1 MAQTKLGFFGRLWLA
16 LTLPLRVI
24 FDLALGTNIHG
35 LLNGTTAA
43 PEPAETPEHQNTG
56 ASVIESEPVE
66 EPEPPKAQDTTGLQV
81 LGILQREGRLIDFLQ
96 EDVTS
101 FSDEEV
107 GAAARVVH
115 EGCKRGLKSHVVF
128 EPVRPEEEGAPIELA
143 EGFDAHRLRLT
154 GNVVGSPPFKGRLA
168 HHGWQVKDLQ
178 LPTLSAEH
186 DPRIL
191 APAEIEL

>member
-24 FDLALGTNIHG
+24 FDSALGTNIHG
-35 LLNGTTAA
+35 LLNGTAA
-43 PEPAETPEHQNTG
+43 TPEPAETPEPPTT
-56 ASVIESEPVE
+56 ATSVIESEPVE

-81 LGILQREGRLIDFLQ
+81 LAILQREGRLIDFLQ

-128 EPVRPEEEGAPIELA
+128 EPVRTEEEERPLNWPRVSTPTAFASPAMWLA
-143 EGFDAHRLRLT
+143 RLLSKDDWLT
-154 GNVVGSPPFKGRLA
+154 TVGR
-168 HHGWQVKDLQ
+168 
-178 LPTLSAEH
+178 
-186 DPRIL
+186 
-191 APAEIEL
+191 